1 MYSNNWHQRRDAML
15 NKVQKRALCWRA
27 VSQKVRRA
35 ASREQTE
42 GLAATGGE
50 AEPGDQMSSAAVR
63 GAGEM

>member
-1 MYSNNWHQRRDAML
+1 ML
-15 NKVQKRALCWRA
+15 NKVQKRALCWTA

-35 ASREQTE
+35 ASRGQTE

-50 AEPGDQMSSAAVR
+50 AEPGDQMSSAALR